1 MANLLFKKA
10 FIKSSTQWSNLS
22 GCSKSLILSEFSSN
36 YDGLTVLLCTSTKEA
51 MDYEAELNVFNP
63 ELKVFSFPDWETL
76 PYDYFSPH
84 QDIISNRIRTL
95 YNLNKKS
102 SGVIIIPISTFLTKV
117 APTQYITSKTF
128 IFKLGDTIN
137 LIDFK
142 HRLDFSGYRHVKQ
155 VIEHGEYS
163 VRGSIIDLFPM
174 ASSLPLRLELFDDE
188 LESIRTF
195 DPETQITVDKA
206 ESIEVLPAKEFPLDD
221 DAIALFRTNMRTL
234 FGDSGRNSVIYDQI
248 TKRQVFAGV
257 EYYIPLF
264 FKEMTGL
271 FSYFNQQ
278 HQYFITDNVHDAA
291 LDYIKQYEHRYDQ
304 YKHNQERPLLPP
316 DELLFSF
323 DTIAKETKKAILLT
337 DKQTSAF
344 EFNTQNSL
352 FIASDDRSSIEQ
364 FATFIDAFDG
374 RAVVISESEGRQE
387 VLTQKLS
394 DYKISFKRKQNWQD
408 VLQSSNKLSLITGVI
423 DEGCF
428 LEDKNLLIISEFYL
442 TGYKPRQS
450 ARKTKRTLDSES
462 IIHNLSDLKEG
473 DAIVHIDHGV
483 GRYQGL
489 NILNINGQDAEF
501 VTLIYQDDDKLYVPV
516 GYLHLIARYSGASH
530 ETAPINR
537 LGTDKWSKAKSKAA
551 KKVRDVAAELLL
563 IYAKREAAIGYS
575 VDINNDNYLRFSNEF
590 PFEETED
597 QLTAI
602 KQIEADMAIKK
613 PMDRLVCGDVGF
625 GKTEVAMRAAF
636 LAIDGG
642 KQAAVLVPTT
652 LLAQQHY
659 QNFLDRFAHWPFNI
673 VGLTRFT
680 KTKEL
685 AEIEAGLK
693 NGTIDMVIGTHKLLS
708 KSIKYHNLGLVIIDE
723 EHRFGVRHKEHMKSM
738 RSSVDVLTLTATPI
752 PRTLNM
758 SLAGMR
764 DLSIITTPPA
774 ERLAIKTLVSEW
786 NDELIVE
793 ACQRELARGGQ
804 VYFLHNEV
812 KTIERIT
819 HNLEAL
825 LPQAKIRYAHGQ
837 MQERTLENVMV
848 DFYHQRFN
856 ILVATTI
863 IESGIDIPTANTII
877 INRAD
882 KLGLAQLHQIRGRVG
897 RSHHRAYAFLLTPPP
912 SILTKDAKKRLNAIE
927 SMEDLGVGF
936 TLATHDMEIRGAG
949 EFLGDDQSGQIQQIG
964 FTLYSELLE
973 RAVKA
978 LKEGKTFD
986 VDDAMKNPVEI
997 ELHVS
1002 ALIPSTYI
1010 FDVQTRLI
1018 FYKRIASSENVEQ
1031 LNQLQ
1036 IELID
1041 RFGLLP
1047 DELKNLIQQTEL
1059 KLIAEPMG
1067 IEKIDLNEK
1076 GGKFVFS
1083 NKPNIN
1089 TTELILMIQKTP
1101 NIYRLDGQQILR
1113 CTTKIDQEHQRF
1125 EYARFLM
1132 ERLSK

>member
-1 MANLLFKKA
+1 MFHKNGAN
-10 FIKSSTQWSNLS
+10 WSNLF
-22 GCSKSLILSEFSSN
+22 GCSKSIILSEFAAN
-36 YDGLTVLLCTSTKEA
+36 FDGLTVLICATTKEA
-51 MDYEAELNVFNP
+51 LDYESELRVFNAD
-63 ELKVFSFPDWETL
+63 LDIFTFPDWETL

-84 QDIISNRIRTL
+84 QDIISNRLRTL
-95 YNLNKKS
+95 FKLRQAS
-102 SGVIIIPISTFLTKV
+102 SGILIVPVSTFLTKV
-117 APTQYITSKTF
+117 APCDYISSKTF
-128 IFKLGDTIN
+128 IFKLGDIIHLN
-137 LIDFK
+137 DFK
-142 HRLDFSGYRHVKQ
+142 HHLEFSGYRHVKQ
-155 VIEHGEYS
+155 VMEHGEYS
-163 VRGSIIDLFPM
+163 VRGSIIDIYPM
-174 ASSLPLRLELFDDE
+174 ASYLPLRLELFDDE

-195 DPETQITVDKA
+195 DADTQITIDKV
-206 ESIEVLPAKEFPLDD
+206 EKIEILPAKEFPLDD
-221 DAIALFRTNMRTL
+221 DAIALFRTNIREK
-234 FGDSGRNSVIYDQI
+234 FSDSGRNSTIYEQV
-248 TKRQVFAGV
+248 TNRQAFPGI

-264 FKEMTGL
+264 FKEMAGL
-271 FSYFNQQ
+271 FSYFTNT
-278 HQYFITDNVHDAA
+278 HQYFITDNVNESA
-291 LDYIKQYEHRYDQ
+291 LDFVHQYEHRYDQ
-304 YKHNQERPLLPP
+304 YRHNTDRPLLEPNH
-316 DELLFSF
+316 LLL
-323 DTIAKETKKAILLT
+323 DLGTVEKQLKKAITLT
-337 DKQTSAF
+337 NKTLNSDDFATKD
-344 EFNTQNSL
+344 SL
-352 FIASDDRSSIEQ
+352 FISENDQSSIAQ
-364 FATFIDAFDG
+364 FSNFLDGFDG
-374 RAVVISESEGRQE
+374 RALIVSESSGRQE
-387 VLTQKLS
+387 VLSHKLH
-394 DYKISFKRKQNWQD
+394 DLKINFKRKNNWQD
-408 VLQSSNKLSLITGVI
+408 VLNSTNKLSLITGVI
-423 DEGCF
+423 EEGCF
-428 LEDKNLLIISEFYL
+428 LEDKNLLVISEYYL
-442 TGYKPRQS
+442 TGYKPRQKAS
-450 ARKTKRTLDSES
+450 KSKRTLDSES

-483 GRYQGL
+483 GRYRGL

-501 VTLIYQDDDKLYVPV
+501 VTLHYQDEDKLYVPV
-516 GYLHLIARYSGASH
+516 GSLHLIARYSGASH
-530 ETAPINR
+530 DTAPINR
-537 LGTDKWSKAKSKAA
+537 LGTDKWSKAKTKAA

-563 IYAKREAAIGYS
+563 IYAKREAAIGYA
-575 VDINNDNYLRFSNEF
+575 VDINNDNYFKFSEEF
-590 PFEETED
+590 PFEETVD

-642 KQAAVLVPTT
+642 KQAAILVPTT

-659 QNFLDRFAHWPFNI
+659 QNFIDRFANWPFNI
-673 VGLTRFT
+673 AGLTRFT

-685 AEIEAGLK
+685 AKIEAGLA

-708 KSIKYHNLGLVIIDE
+708 KSINYHNLGIVIIDE

-786 NDELIVE
+786 SDELIVE

-819 HNLEAL
+819 KNLEAL
-825 LPQAKIRYAHGQ
+825 MPQAKIKYAHGQ
-837 MQERTLENVMV
+837 MQERTLETIMV
-848 DFYHQRFN
+848 DFYHQKFN

-863 IESGIDIPTANTII
+863 IESGIDIPTANTIV

-897 RSHHRAYAFLLTPPP
+897 RSHHRAYAFLLTPPE
-912 SILTKDAKKRLNAIE
+912 SLLTRDAKKRLQAIA
-927 SMEDLGVGF
+927 SMEELGVGF

-964 FTLYSELLE
+964 FTLYSELLD

-986 VDDAMKNPVEI
+986 VDDAMANPVEI
-997 ELHVS
+997 ELHIS
-1002 ALIPSTYI
+1002 SLIPSDYI
-1010 FDVQTRLI
+1010 YDVQTRLI
-1018 FYKRIASSENVEQ
+1018 FYKRIASAQSIEQ

-1047 DELKNLIQQTEL
+1047 DELRNLVHQTEL
-1059 KLIAEPMG
+1059 KLIAMPLG
-1067 IEKIDLNEK
+1067 LLKIDLNEK
-1076 GGKFVFS
+1076 GGKFVFD
-1083 NKPNIN
+1083 KTPNIN
-1089 TTELILMIQKTP
+1089 TTELITMIQSMP

-1113 CTTKIDQEHQRF
+1113 CTTKIEKDFQRY
-1125 EYARFLM
+1125 EYAKFVM
-1132 ERLSK
+1132 DRLKK